1 MECLVCGQ
9 YQLTEKQSLI
19 GSTATSCENCGSFIV
34 PRVYSV
40 PLKRELIEEDLIEL
54 VMLCREFEVNDVE
67 SVKKIYR
74 SSYVNLYKT
83 SRYSNATLSVL
94 ALHIYMN
101 NENRVSPLKEYCKY
115 MGVRVS
121 SVKRL
126 LDRLG
131 PTELFK
137 EQEWKALLA
146 NIATNI
152 GLTQVEV
159 TQTLSL
165 IELLDE
171 KIEINMN
178 ILSACI
184 YRSTNL
190 SLRKV
195 ARAFYISRQTV
206 LKYNKKLEE
215 II

>member
-1 MECLVCGQ
+1 
-9 YQLTEKQSLI
+9 LTEKQSLN
-19 GSTATSCENCGSFIV
+19 GSIAKNCENCASFIV
-34 PRVYSV
+34 PRIYLV
-40 PLKRELIEEDLIEL
+40 PLKRELIQEELIDL
-54 VMLCREFEVNDVE
+54 VMLCREFEVDDIE
-67 SVKKIYR
+67 SVKRIYR

-115 MGVRVS
+115 MGVRLS
-121 SVKRL
+121 SVNRL
-126 LDRLG
+126 LGRLQ
-131 PTELFK
+131 PTEIFK
-137 EQEWKALLA
+137 QTEWEELLA
-146 NIATNI
+146 NVATNLKI
-152 GLTQVEV
+152 SEDEHLQI
-159 TQTLSL
+159 LSL
-165 IELLDE
+165 VELLDK

-184 YRSTNL
+184 YRTTNL

>member
-1 MECLVCGQ
+1 M
-9 YQLTEKQSLI
+9 TEKQSLN
-19 GSTATSCENCGSFIV
+19 GSTAKNCENCASFIV

-40 PLKRELIEEDLIEL
+40 PLKRELIKEDLIEL
-54 VMLCREFEVNDVE
+54 VMLCREFEVDDIE
-67 SVKKIYR
+67 SVKRIYR

-94 ALHIYMN
+94 SLHIYMN

-115 MGVRVS
+115 MGVRLS
-121 SVKRL
+121 SVNRL
-126 LDRLG
+126 LGRLQ
-131 PTELFK
+131 PTEIFK
-137 EQEWKALLA
+137 QTEWEELLA
-146 NIATNI
+146 NVATNLKI
-152 GLTQVEV
+152 SKDNHLQI
-159 TQTLSL
+159 LSL
-165 IELLDE
+165 VELLDK

-184 YRSTNL
+184 YRTTNL

>member
-9 YQLTEKQSLI
+9 YQLTEKQSLN
-19 GSTATSCENCGSFIV
+19 GSTAKNCENCASFIV

-40 PLKRELIEEDLIEL
+40 PLKRELIKEDLIEL
-54 VMLCREFEVNDVE
+54 VMLCREFEVDDIE
-67 SVKKIYR
+67 SVKRIYR

-94 ALHIYMN
+94 SLHIYMN

-115 MGVRVS
+115 MGVRLS
-121 SVKRL
+121 SVNRL
-126 LDRLG
+126 LGRLQ
-131 PTELFK
+131 PTEIFK
-137 EQEWKALLA
+137 QTEWEELLA
-146 NIATNI
+146 NVATNLKI
-152 GLTQVEV
+152 SKDNHLQI
-159 TQTLSL
+159 LSL
-165 IELLDE
+165 VELLDK

-184 YRSTNL
+184 YRTTNL